1 MSKVFSGPTPTPWEY
16 IPSTE
21 HHGPYVTCLTGDIC
35 DCYTMS
41 NPAAASVRNG
51 GDSYPIHHQGK
62 QADANAQRI
71 VLAVNNFDALVEEL
85 NSCAVMLTV
94 AASDLTNKS
103 LDERIKATGE
113 SLRIRG
119 LADTCRANAQ
129 NARALLRKLKPE
141 KPKDTLLPPS
151 SQSTGDE

>member
-1 MSKVFSGPTPTPWEY
+1 MSKVFSGPTSLPWEY

-51 GDSYPIHHQGK
+51 GESYPIHHQGK

-71 VLAVNNFDALVEEL
+71 VLAVNNFDALSKFFLAARLEL
-85 NSCAVMLTV
+85 PSDQFLALCIGAGIRESAPLT
-94 AASDLTNKS
+94 S
-103 LDERIKATGE
+103 
-113 SLRIRG
+113 
-119 LADTCRANAQ
+119 Q
-129 NARALLRKLKPE
+129 
-141 KPKDTLLPPS
+141 LLPPS